1 MKPIVILMPEK
12 ERESLCESGAI
23 PSSLLNE
30 ENLVRFWPY
39 GIDYSRGIEIAKSIA
54 DRPGDVPV
62 FFGCPESSNSA
73 EIDERTAEIVSILN
87 STMVHVVFLD
97 GANESGKIEYGH
109 FGSFKAIVDWSRS
122 LVKVLRTRFVN
133 EVNLH
138 QMESVLVVVCRG
150 QQIRVSDEEIREFSA
165 LIGENANNVG
175 VDDLRPFVSCYFLN
189 RELSIDRGS
198 TDIFSS
204 GVWDILVGRL
214 VKAFVLSREQHRRG
228 SNSERTLWM
237 RPGIRIWKSEE
248 CFFGGAEESISRTS
262 EKVLGR
268 ICEELR
274 DAVVADGD
282 KQVLSAPCPG
292 YPRDAVEQDVALDYK
307 GEWSLFDAAK
317 LAHDVE
323 VSERR
328 EENVKKAA
336 RSYFEWRQKNEK
348 PDNSE
353 MHRVFGGVKDAPRQ
367 LFAYSRALDEALK
380 VEKDATAAPDKFR
393 ELVDAMAKTEERR
406 KELVADLGKMAKDLS
421 LAQSHYVGIGKGL
434 FVFAA
439 VTAMCGVTLWQV
451 VTLMG
456 GALATVLLL
465 LVASAVGALAAVVAV
480 VATHH
485 HFGYAAAEAFVATC
499 RDLDAVSANRMNQAR
514 EILCESV
521 YNRLEAQR
529 RNLRLRTHDL
539 LARIRDV
546 LVRELQYRPAIA
558 TDEITRHDNSV
569 RDFERRQRAEYR
581 SKTSQSIVP
590 SATSVRTSDIEAEL
604 LDLWKG
610 DGDLSFLGRWNR
622 FCTEHDSRNVGHLP
636 VSVFIPKVRRF
647 MADFVREVRRRVRG
661 EADEVCFDELKNGL
675 KDWLEGSQGTLFYSG
690 KAAVNTRASVLKRQV
705 FIASRKDGRL
715 FNAICAAG
723 DKTVGSEFH
732 ASEDM
737 LCAEGAPLALAIHEV
752 DVELYRTADADLL
765 ALRQKASED
774 GT

>member
-23 PSSLLNE
+23 PTSLLGE
-30 ENLVRFWPY
+30 ENHVRFWPY

-54 DRPGDVPV
+54 ERPGDVPV

-73 EIDERTAEIVSILN
+73 EINERTVEIVSILN
-87 STMVHVVFLD
+87 SSMVHVVFLD
-97 GANESGKIEYGH
+97 DANESGKIEYGH
-109 FGSFKAIVDWSRS
+109 FGSFRSIIDWSRS

-138 QMESVLVVVCRG
+138 RMESVLVVVCRG
-150 QQIRVSDEEIREFSA
+150 QQIRISDEEIQEFSA
-165 LIGENANNVG
+165 LIGENANNAG

-204 GVWDILVGRL
+204 SVWDILVGRL

-262 EKVLGR
+262 ERVLER

-274 DAVVADGD
+274 DAVVAGGD
-282 KQVLSAPCPG
+282 KKALSPPCPD
-292 YPRDAVEQDVALDYK
+292 YPRDAVEPDVALDYK

-317 LAHDVE
+317 LACEVE

-353 MHRVFGGVKDAPRQ
+353 IHRVFLGVKDAPRQ
-367 LFAYSRALDEALK
+367 LFAYSKALDETLK
-380 VEKDATAAPDKFR
+380 VESGATVVSDKFR
-393 ELVDAMAKTEERR
+393 ERVDEMARTEERR
-406 KELVADLGKMAKDLS
+406 KGLVADLGNMAKDLS
-421 LAQSHYVGIGKGL
+421 LAQSHYVGLGKGL

-439 VTAMCGVTLWQV
+439 VTAMCGVTLWQI

-456 GALATVLLL
+456 GSLATVLLL
-465 LVASAVGALAAVVAV
+465 LAASAVGALAAVVAV

-499 RDLDAVSANRMNQAR
+499 EELDAVSAKRMNQAR
-514 EILCESV
+514 EILCTSV
-521 YNRLEAQR
+521 YNRLEARR

-546 LVRELQYRPAIA
+546 LVRELQYRPAVA
-558 TDEITRHDNSV
+558 TDTIARHENSV

-581 SKTSQSIVP
+581 SRTSRSIVP
-590 SATSVRTSDIEAEL
+590 SVTSIRTADIEATL

-610 DGDLSFLGRWNR
+610 DGDLSFFGKWNR
-622 FCTEHDSRNVGHLP
+622 FCTRYDSRNVGHLP
-636 VSVFIPKVRRF
+636 VSVFIPDARQF
-647 MADFVREVRRRVRG
+647 MAEFVREVRRRVRV
-661 EADEVCFDELKNGL
+661 EADDVCFDELVNGL
-675 KDWLEGSQGTLFYSG
+675 KDWLESSQGTLFYSG
-690 KAAVNTRASVLKRQV
+690 KAAVNARASTLKRQV
-705 FIASRKDGRL
+705 FIASRKNGQL
-715 FNAICAAG
+715 FGAICAAG

-737 LCAEGAPLALAIHEV
+737 LCEEGAPLAFAIQEV
-752 DVELYRTADADLL
+752 DVELYRNEDAGLL

-774 GT
+774 ET